1 MQQCCKRH
9 VTHTG
14 ASLRAKSP
22 ARTSHVTRHNI
33 THQRPHQ
40 LASGYILKDATNM
53 PPLKGIEYPVK
64 EKMLSLPDRG
74 VGGASGVRVASQEEW
89 DELL

>member
-1 MQQCCKRH
+1 
-9 VTHTG
+9 
-14 ASLRAKSP
+14 
-22 ARTSHVTRHNI
+22 
-33 THQRPHQ
+33 
-40 LASGYILKDATNM
+40 M